1 MEYLDKLYWAWDE
14 FERKGFAKIEGTGLY
29 LETGEDLIEEQK
41 GWADEDLGK
50 NIEFDPDAYYLCAEG
65 MLPQKVREFN
75 DLLEIEEDN
84 LDFSIGER
92 DAILSN
98 KITLSLE
105 EWYKACE
112 KIAAELEYWKG
123 ECYDCDNQLYRSS
136 VMLNGGK
143 VITFELYAEMDE
155 NDEMVF
161 GDSVELKRV
170 R

>member
-41 GWADEDLGK
+41 GWADEDPGK
-50 NIEFDPDAYYLCAEG
+50 NIEFDPDSYYLCAEG
-65 MLPQKVREFN
+65 ILPQKVRNFN

-92 DAILSN
+92 EVRFYN
-98 KITLSLE
+98 KAACTLK
-105 EWYKACE
+105 EWYEACE
-112 KIAAELEYWKG
+112 KIASELEDWKG
-123 ECYDCDNQLYRSS
+123 EDYDDDNKNYIGQINMR
-136 VMLNGGK
+136 GGK
-143 VITFELYAEMDE
+143 VIAFELEAEIVGDDMI
-155 NDEMVF
+155 F

>member
-14 FERKGFAKIEGTGLY
+14 FERKGFAKIEGIGVC
-29 LETGEDLIEEQK
+29 LEMGEDLIEEQK

-50 NIEFDPDAYYLCAEG
+50 NIELDPDAYYLCAEG
-65 MLPQKVREFN
+65 TLPQKVREFN

-92 DAILSN
+92 DAVLSN

-112 KIAAELEYWKG
+112 KIAAELEDWKG

-143 VITFELYAEMDE
+143 VITFELYAEIDE